1 MLTVLAFWE
10 TKDGLSLESCTT
22 GFFKRKKITYR
33 NVSYAANHCLRL
45 HVLKTKQVTEWF
57 YLYCL
62 EDTNKIKYVFG
73 YLLES
78 GIFDNS

>member
-1 MLTVLAFWE
+1 MFHTQQITVWE
-10 TKDGLSLESCTT
+10 Q
-22 GFFKRKKITYR
+22 
-33 NVSYAANHCLRL
+33 
-45 HVLKTKQVTEWF
+45 VLKTKQVTEWF

-62 EDTNKIKYVFG
+62 EGTNKIKYVFG